1 MKNVKFLF
9 LACFALY
16 SYTIIAAGRKEISLN
31 GSWKIAKT
39 GLLIKIPSEFKSV
52 VPIPGLVDMAQP
64 PIDNQDTAYNDAIYW
79 YKTIFRIES
88 ANSDVVLL
96 KINKAMYHTWVFLNG
111 KLIGEN
117 IYSFTPSFFDLKPY
131 LKNNSKEN
139 ELIIAVGCMNNL
151 PDTISNGNDFEK
163 IKYTPGIYDDVKI
176 ILSNYPF
183 LKNIQVVPDI
193 VNQQLRIVVEIEA
206 GENNSSDKLT
216 YIIREKYSKN
226 EIAKGI
232 FKFQKNKDSIT
243 AADFTVSMKNCS
255 LWSPENPFLY
265 ELELSTA
272 KDNYTTGFGMRS
284 FSFSKD
290 SSVAI
295 LNGKPYYMRGTNVCI
310 FRFFEDSLRNGLPW
324 DEKWVTKLHQK
335 FKDMN
340 WNCIRYCIGFP
351 PESWYDVADSLGI
364 LIQDEFPIWTG
375 PKDNSDKV
383 FKTLSPENIAIEYRL
398 WMRERWNHPC
408 IVIWDAQNESV
419 TENTGAAIKLVRYLD
434 LSNRPWDN
442 GWSPPGEETD
452 CIEAHPYLFIR
463 YFYKGQVSDNG
474 PLIDLLTIDREPG
487 LSPNDRYPNLKGT
500 HFDNAVVAN
509 EYCWLWVNRDGSST
523 ELTDVIYNKIFK
535 NIDTPGKRFECYA
548 KNLGIVTEY
557 WRAHRR
563 CAAVMHFCGLGYS
576 RPNTPRGQTSDNF
589 INIETLEFE
598 KNFVKYVKPAF
609 STVGIFLNKFTNVY
623 LPGEETIIP
632 VYVFNDSNEPWSDH
646 VMLYLTQDE
655 QVIDLQEQSCDV
667 KGLERKIM
675 YRKITMPTEKGEYKL
690 VGEIKFKNEI
700 IKSIREFKIE

>member
-1 MKNVKFLF
+1 MKNIKFLF

-16 SYTIIAAGRKEISLN
+16 SCTIIAAGRKEISLN

-39 GLLIKIPSEFKSV
+39 DLLIKIPSEFKCV
-52 VPIPGLVDMAQP
+52 VPVPGLVDMAQP
-64 PIDNQDTAYNDAIYW
+64 SIDAQDTSYRDAIYW
-79 YKTIFRIES
+79 YKTIFKIEDTGS
-88 ANSDVVLL
+88 EVVQL

-117 IYSFTPSFFDLKPY
+117 IYSFTPSFFDLKPH

-151 PDTISNGNDFEK
+151 PDTIANGNDFEK

-183 LKNIQVVPDI
+183 LKNIQVAPDI
-193 VNQQLRIVVEIEA
+193 VNQQLRIATEIEA
-206 GENNSSDKLT
+206 GENNTSDELT
-216 YIIREKYSKN
+216 YTIREKYSKI

-232 FKFQKNKDSIT
+232 FKFQKTKDSIT
-243 AADFTVSMKNCS
+243 TADFTVSMKNCS

-324 DEKWVTKLHQK
+324 DKKWVTKLHQK

-351 PESWYDVADSLGI
+351 PECWYDVADSLGF

-375 PKDNSDKV
+375 PKTNSDSV
-383 FKTLSPENIAIEYRL
+383 FKKLSPENIAKEYRL
-398 WMRERWNHPC
+398 WMLERWNHPC
-408 IVIWDAQNESV
+408 VVIWDAQNESV
-419 TENTGAAIKLVRYLD
+419 TQNTGEAIKMVRHLD

-487 LSPNDRYPNLKGT
+487 LSPNDRYPNLEGT

-509 EYCWLWVNRDGSST
+509 EYCWLWVKRDGSST

-535 NIDTPGKRFECYA
+535 NIDTPEKRLECYA
-548 KNLGIVTEY
+548 KNLGILTEY

-576 RPNTPRGQTSDNF
+576 RPNAPRGQTSDNF

-632 VYVFNDSNEPWSDH
+632 IYLFNDGNESWNDTVKLSITSNDTAIN
-646 VMLYLTQDE
+646 LTE
-655 QVIDLQEQSCDV
+655 ISCAA
-667 KGLERKIM
+667 KGFERKLL
-675 YRKITMPTEKGEYKL
+675 YQKVTMPIEKGEYKL
-690 VGEIKFKNEI
+690 VGEITFKNEI
-700 IKSIREFKIE
+700 IKSIREFKVE